1 MAQRI
6 LDHASI
12 CVTNVERSR
21 QFYEGLLELVPTER
35 PDFGFP
41 GMWYQIGEGQLHLIQ
56 REEMGTA
63 GNAIAAINPT
73 DPHFAIQVDDL
84 DAMRR
89 RVQAAGL
96 QVLDFGGEQ
105 MWVRDPDGNTVELRA
120 PTSRAR

>member
-21 QFYEGLLELVPTER
+21 QFYEGLLGLTPAPR

-56 REEMGTA
+56 RQR
-63 GNAIAAINPT
+63 AAATGHPDESIDAT
-73 DPHFAIQVDDL
+73 DPHLALRVDDL
-84 DAMRR
+84 DGMRR
-89 RVQAAGL
+89 RLQAAGL
-96 QVLDFGGEQ
+96 KVLDFGSEQ
-105 MWVRDPDGNTVELRA
+105 LWVHDPDGNTVELRA
-120 PTSRAR
+120 PAAN